1 VKAYSEILAE
11 MPILEFGEKSY
22 LASPSSSD
30 YCDSPSV
37 GNISV
42 EDAIDYKKV
51 NYLNEPSAESISIG
65 MSQLDLSRKAPSK
78 RLVQGS
84 NPLQPA
90 PLSAHESRAVLRSG
104 GNETLRLDSNS
115 SADPKSEKKRS
126 KFPSS
131 ALLRLETA
139 KIVPRVIAGADCIRD
154 PTEFVESIR
163 DCISC
168 DLIHMVVDR
177 VRAALEEEK
186 MQLNRRVRQLEL
198 AMESDCEVIVTH
210 RSSNISTPS
219 NASPRC
225 SSIEESHAASVS
237 SSSARGSKWSCGE
250 CGAGAPNQEANIT
263 QQHAVDR
270 IKFPSAASPIASKG
284 MLCVHCAGKQL
295 KSDGVL
301 HTDRGMEG
309 SSNSSSSSRDSVNA
323 VKGRVVRSAF
333 EYELS
338 LIRISSLS
346 PSALRS
352 SLEPLRSSLEPLRS
366 SSEPF
371 RTSSGHMDSDRGVRE
386 KDEKRV
392 EGGRDR
398 DGVRDEE
405 SEDQRE
411 SERGRDGGRGGVQ
424 RSSRFRNRLQAARD
438 EHHFLADNYST
449 R

>member
-1 VKAYSEILAE
+1 

-22 LASPSSSD
+22 LGSPSSSD

-51 NYLNEPSAESISIG
+51 NYLNQPSAESISIG

-84 NPLQPA
+84 NPPQPA
-90 PLSAHESRAVLRSG
+90 PLSAQESHAVLKSG
-104 GNETLRLDSNS
+104 GNETLRLDPNS

-126 KFPSS
+126 MFPSS
-131 ALLRLETA
+131 ALLRLETTE
-139 KIVPRVIAGADCIRD
+139 IIPRVIAGADCISD

-168 DLIHMVVDR
+168 DLIHKVVDR

-198 AMESDCEVIVTH
+198 AMESDCEVIVTY

-250 CGAGAPNQEANIT
+250 CGAGAPNQEANTT
-263 QQHAVDR
+263 QQRTVDR
-270 IKFPSAASPIASKG
+270 IKSPTAASPIASKG
-284 MLCVHCAGKQL
+284 MLCAHFAGKQL
-295 KSDGVL
+295 KSEGVL

-309 SSNSSSSSRDSVNA
+309 SSNSSSSSRVS
-323 VKGRVVRSAF
+323 SPL
-333 EYELS
+333 EYEHS
-338 LIRISSLS
+338 LISISSLS

-352 SLEPLRSSLEPLRS
+352 SL
-366 SSEPF
+366 EPF

-392 EGGRDR
+392 GERAIDR
-398 DGVRDEE
+398 DGLRDEDGE
-405 SEDQRE
+405 EQRERGRDGE